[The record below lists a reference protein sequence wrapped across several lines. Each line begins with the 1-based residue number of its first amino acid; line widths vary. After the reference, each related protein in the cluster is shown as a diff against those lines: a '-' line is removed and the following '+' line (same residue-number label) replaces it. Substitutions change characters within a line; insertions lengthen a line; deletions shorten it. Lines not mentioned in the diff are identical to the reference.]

1 MLALTG
7 TIKRIKKVE
16 GTDKNFY
23 DVVLVQKKRNTHISF
38 LVFEEDVIK
47 QIELHELKV
56 DDYVEV
62 VFYVKAKEFNDKYYN
77 NLYAIKIYHL
87 K

>member
-38 LVFEEDVIK
+38 LAFEEEVIK
-47 QIELHELKV
+47 KLELHELNV
-56 DDYVEV
+56 EDYVEV

-77 NLYAIKIYHL
+77 NLYAIKIY
-87 K
+87 KI

>member
-7 TIKRIKKVE
+7 TIKRIKKV
-16 GTDKNFY
+16 GSTDKNFY

-47 QIELHELKV
+47 QLESRELNI

-62 VFYVKAKEFNDKYYN
+62 VFYVKAKEFGDKYYN
-77 NLYAIKIYHL
+77 NLYAIKIYKL
-87 K
+87 

>member
-1 MLALTG
+1 
-7 TIKRIKKVE
+7 
-16 GTDKNFY
+16 
-23 DVVLVQKKRNTHISF
+23 
-38 LVFEEDVIK
+38 VFEEDVIK